1 MRVCARQPVAM
12 SMCPVNKKNNRPV
25 VLVRMIIGLCM
36 LVWFLP
42 SPAQSPFRILEY
54 NVENLFDCQHDRG
67 HDDHEFLPDG
77 DKRWNTYKYW
87 KKLNAL
93 VKVVAAVGERRIP
106 DLVVLCEVE
115 NDTVVRDLCQRSALR
130 TLGYR
135 YVVTGSEDARGI
147 DVAVLYQPGTFRL
160 LSCDTIRIPSREA
173 GFPPTRDLLYLQG
186 RLISG
191 DTLHLVACHLPSK
204 YSGTRAADRHRL
216 LAASTVASVCDS
228 ILHFHSQGLLVVTG
242 DFNASASEKL
252 FRSELGAAC
261 GLRLLPELPLEDVRR
276 VGGTYRYQGY
286 WSSLDHFLVSEALC
300 HPSSPVVLKDSVSRI
315 ADFPFLLQTDEKY
328 GGVKPFRT
336 YLGPR
341 YLGGYSDHLP
351 LWLDLLIRDDT
362 VHCSESSSPGISVP

>member
-1 MRVCARQPVAM
+1 MG
-12 SMCPVNKKNNRPV
+12 
-25 VLVRMIIGLCM
+25 VRGMILGLWM
-36 LVWFLP
+36 LLWLLP
-42 SPAQSPFRILEY
+42 LAAQSPFRILEY
-54 NVENLFDCQHDRG
+54 NVENLFDCRHDAG
-67 HDDHEFLPDG
+67 HEDEEFLPEG
-77 DKRWNTYKYW
+77 ARHWNTYKYRR
-87 KKLNAL
+87 KLNAL
-93 VKVVAAVGERRIP
+93 TKVVAAVGEHRIP
-106 DLVVLCEVE
+106 DVVVFCEVE
-115 NDTVVRDLCQRSALR
+115 NDTVIRDLCQRSALR
-130 TLGYR
+130 SLGYR
-135 YVVTGSEDARGI
+135 YVVTDSEDARGI
-147 DVAVLYQPGTFRL
+147 DIAVLYQPGTFRL
-160 LSCDTIRIPSREA
+160 LSCDTVRISSRRA
-173 GFPPTRDLLYLQG
+173 GFAPTRDLLYLQG

-228 ILHFHSQGLLVVTG
+228 ILHCHPQGLLVVTG

-252 FRSELGAAC
+252 FRSELGVAC
-261 GLRLLPELPLEDVRR
+261 GLRLLPELPLKDVRR
-276 VGGTYRYQGY
+276 VEGTYRYQGY

-300 HPSSPVVLKDSVSRI
+300 HPSSSVVLKDSVSRI

-362 VHCSESSSPGISVP
+362 VHCSESSSPGKSVP

>member
-1 MRVCARQPVAM
+1 
-12 SMCPVNKKNNRPV
+12 
-25 VLVRMIIGLCM
+25 MIIGLCM

-54 NVENLFDCQHDRG
+54 NVENLFDCQHDKG
-67 HDDHEFLPDG
+67 HDDHEFLPEG

-93 VKVVAAVGERRIP
+93 VQVVAAVGERRIP

-130 TLGYR
+130 ALGYR
-135 YVVTGSEDARGI
+135 YVVTASDDARGI

-160 LSCDTIRIPSREA
+160 LSCDTLRIPSREA

-228 ILHFHSQGLLVVTG
+228 ILRCHPQGLLVVTG

-252 FRSELGAAC
+252 FRSDLGPAC
-261 GLRLLPELPLEDVRR
+261 GLSLLPERPLQDARR

-286 WSSLDHFLVSEALC
+286 WSSLDHFLVSGALC
-300 HPSSPVVLKDSVSRI
+300 QSASSVVLKDSVSRI

-328 GGVKPFRT
+328 GGVKPFRS

-362 VHCSESSSPGISVP
+362 VHCSE